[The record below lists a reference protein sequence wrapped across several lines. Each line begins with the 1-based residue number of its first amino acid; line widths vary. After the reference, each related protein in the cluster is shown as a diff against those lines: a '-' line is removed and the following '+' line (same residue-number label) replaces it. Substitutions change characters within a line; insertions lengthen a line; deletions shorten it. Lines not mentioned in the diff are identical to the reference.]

1 MDDIQ
6 TVLIGLKTKKT
17 TKNPIYKKDNKYL
30 QYAVAVPLNHEE
42 IGKNPERITK
52 NKPFVIKYSWEG
64 INLPSEKENVRKI

>member
-6 TVLIGLKTKKT
+6 TVLIGLKTIKT

-30 QYAVAVPLNHEE
+30 QYAVAVLLNHEE

>member
-42 IGKNPERITK
+42 IGKIFERITK